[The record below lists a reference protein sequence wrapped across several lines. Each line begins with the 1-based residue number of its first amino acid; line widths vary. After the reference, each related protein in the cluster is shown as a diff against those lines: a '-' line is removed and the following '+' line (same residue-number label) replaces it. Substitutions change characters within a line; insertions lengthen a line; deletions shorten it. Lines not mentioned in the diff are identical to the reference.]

1 MLVYISHRCLSAAE
15 ATPVELTLVIHIS
28 WRATWML
35 LDNCC
40 FQSVIPP
47 LLDIFQNVTET
58 ASTLRISLFLYQ
70 LHWHFPWFS
79 AFDPEIT
86 LLSFSL
92 CTVLNVHALVFISSW
107 AAPSCKGFLLEA
119 SHYRSVCCVLGL
131 RNWLFHWGQL
141 SLTAWGGDS
150 FWLIFWIRICRCPAV
165 IDKVYIIT
173 SSSTN
178 RAELILEAR
187 KELKLSSVLSFL
199 QLKAKTIA
207 FWL

>member
-1 MLVYISHRCLSAAE
+1 MSIFLGLPLPFYCRGNNRK
-15 ATPVELTLVIHIS
+15 LTLVIHIS
-28 WRATWML
+28 WRAAWML

-47 LLDIFQNVTET
+47 LLDILKNVTDT

-70 LHWHFPWFS
+70 LHLHFPWFS
-79 AFDPEIT
+79 AFRPEIT
-86 LLSFSL
+86 LLSFL
-92 CTVLNVHALVFISSW
+92 LRTVLNVHALVFITSW
-107 AAPSCKGFLLEA
+107 AAPSCKSFPLEA
-119 SHYRSVCCVLGL
+119 SYYQSVCCVLGL
-131 RNWLFHWGQL
+131 ENWLFHCPQQL
-141 SLTAWGGDS
+141 EEETH
-150 FWLIFWIRICRCPAV
+150 FWIIIWIRICCCSAV

-173 SSSTN
+173 SSNN

-187 KELKLSSVLSFL
+187 KELKLSSGLSFL